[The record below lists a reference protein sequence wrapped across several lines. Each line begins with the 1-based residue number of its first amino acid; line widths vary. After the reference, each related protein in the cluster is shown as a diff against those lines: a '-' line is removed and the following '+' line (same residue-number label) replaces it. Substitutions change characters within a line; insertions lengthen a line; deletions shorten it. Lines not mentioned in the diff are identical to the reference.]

1 MEEENQAKANM
12 SRRVDPFEGDNAKKT
27 K

>member
-12 SRRVDPFEGDNAKKT
+12 SRRVDRFEGDNAKKT